1 MRSGGRPDPETEQ
14 LIRELRGEVRAL
26 TLRIQALEART
37 AILEEGDFEL
47 VPAAAPAS
55 SPGPSEAARATPPRS
70 EAVVA
75 AATPSRPS
83 AEGPTSAVSEEPIQ
97 ASDIEARVALAKE
110 IGFFLRRSVEGGFRG
125 LSGRNRLWL
134 QSRLY
139 VALSDSAGQPFAEPR
154 VFNRLGD
161 LRAAVFAR
169 GNPGS
174 ATFIG
179 FASQWEARLAL
190 EAAELSVPAALRGG
204 PDGC

>member
-1 MRSGGRPDPETEQ
+1 MRAGGQLDPDTDQ
-14 LIRELRGEVRAL
+14 IIRELRAEVRAL
-26 TLRIQALEART
+26 TLRVQALEARA
-37 AILEEGDFEL
+37 AILEESDFEL
-47 VPAAAPAS
+47 VPPATPAS
-55 SPGPSEAARATPPRS
+55 SSGPAEVARACPARS
-70 EAVVA
+70 VPA
-75 AATPSRPS
+75 AATSSSSRLPPES
-83 AEGPTSAVSEEPIQ
+83 PEDRNSEAPIA

-110 IGFFLRRSVEGGFRG
+110 IGFFLRRSIEGSYRG
-125 LSGRNRLWL
+125 LSGRNRLRL
-134 QSRLY
+134 QSKLY
-139 VALSDSAGQPFAEPR
+139 VAVSDSAGQPFAEPR

-161 LRAAVFAR
+161 LRSAVFSR

>member
-1 MRSGGRPDPETEQ
+1 MRSGGKPDPETEQ

-26 TLRIQALEART
+26 TLRVQALEART
-37 AILEEGDFEL
+37 AILEESDFEL
-47 VPAAAPAS
+47 VPSAASAS
-55 SPGPSEAARATPPRS
+55 SPGPSEARASPPRS
-70 EAVVA
+70 EPAVA
-75 AATPSRPS
+75 AATSSRPS
-83 AEGPTSAVSEEPIQ
+83 AEGPASATSEEPIQ

-125 LSGRNRLWL
+125 LSGRNRLRL

-169 GNPGS
+169 GNSRLPSGS
-174 ATFIG
+174 QG
-179 FASQWEARLAL
+179 SH
-190 EAAELSVPAALRGG
+190 
-204 PDGC
+204 